1 MPYSISSRFAYTLK
15 YVLCSKALMQF
26 AKFYFVKKGEKKFIK
41 FYFST
46 VFFRKLHNVCNF
58 TKKLFFLM
66 LWLTWL
72 LRVFSQILQFN
83 CVILYFI
90 AHLCPFQVVHL
101 CVFEKIYSRY
111 GIIDA
116 SDLQKWTSRYV
127 NNRKR
132 QNQ

>member
-58 TKKLFFLM
+58 TKKLFFFNALADM
-66 LWLTWL
+66 ASSGF
-72 LRVFSQILQFN
+72 FSDIT
-83 CVILYFI
+83 V
-90 AHLCPFQVVHL
+90 
-101 CVFEKIYSRY
+101 
-111 GIIDA
+111 
-116 SDLQKWTSRYV
+116 
-127 NNRKR
+127 
-132 QNQ
+132 